1 MASYSFQDL
10 LEQLAKEVTR
20 VSHLGIVASRPH
32 IRAPP
37 PTGEVDDTVPIEAH
51 AGTVPACAS
60 IGGAMDIPPK
70 LAGGTAVLLTLL
82 AVPAMLL
89 VWVAPHLALRDLAV
103 RGLLEAQLAVETGS
117 SQVWT
122 EHYQTG
128 SCCATL
134 YGMALVPSGQQ
145 PPAGVD
151 VFHIVGD
158 EVWLG
163 DGTLEGARYDPD
175 CYSCFP
181 RSIASA
187 LLANPEHEVW
197 TRTADAAWFD

>member
-1 MASYSFQDL
+1 
-10 LEQLAKEVTR
+10 
-20 VSHLGIVASRPH
+20 
-32 IRAPP
+32 
-37 PTGEVDDTVPIEAH
+37 
-51 AGTVPACAS
+51 
-60 IGGAMDIPPK
+60 MDIRPE

-82 AVPAMLL
+82 AIPAALL
-89 VWVAPHLALRDLAV
+89 VFVARPHLALRDLAV
-103 RGLLEAQLAVETGS
+103 RGQLEARLAAETGS
-117 SQVWT
+117 PQVWT
-122 EHYQTG
+122 EHHQTG

-134 YGMALVPSGQQ
+134 YGMALVPAGRQ

-163 DGTLEGARYDPD
+163 DGTVEGARYDPD
-175 CYSCFP
+175 CHGCFP

-197 TRTADAAWFD
+197 TRAADAAWFD